1 LKKFTEKTLII
12 SLAIA
17 LQAALPSVHNTSL
30 AQAPNIA
37 PGAAPGAAPAAA
49 DAASLEIA
57 KSVDALVVR
66 ELGEQNIPGYAL
78 AVIKDG
84 KLIVHRGYG
93 VMNLQTQ
100 QPVTPQTVFGLASL
114 TKTFTALTLLTLV
127 DQGKVNLDDTL
138 DMYVSDLTKPYQKLT
153 VRQLASMTAGVP
165 KELSQEVAWKNQ
177 LPILVNAPLESQPG
191 SSFLYSN
198 FSYRLLGDVIQKASG
213 KPYFELVR
221 ERIFG
226 PLNMTSSG
234 TTVEFQSSGML
245 ASAYGDN
252 NGQSQ
257 VRPVEYKNPAVSF
270 SAGMLASTVDDLIK
284 YSQALLNRQL
294 LSPAAYQT
302 LWYQRPPLPNGK
314 PAPWA
319 FGWASNEEPKYG
331 TRVVAMNGGTPGVA
345 STIILF
351 PEKNSAV
358 ISLCNLRKPAVPAI
372 ARKVAGLVFAVTPTA
387 GAQPTMPSEQPSG
400 E

>member
-1 LKKFTEKTLII
+1 MHRKFLVQALSFSLLIA
-12 SLAIA
+12 SQFTPA
-17 LQAALPSVHNTSL
+17 S
-30 AQAPNIA
+30 AQAPN
-37 PGAAPGAAPAAA
+37 GAPAA
-49 DAASLEIA
+49 DPASMAIA
-57 KSVDALVVR
+57 KSVDDLVIQ
-66 ELGEQNIPGYAL
+66 ELTQQNIPGYAL

-138 DMYVSDLTKPYQKLT
+138 DMYVDGLTRPYQKLT

-165 KELSQEVAWKNQ
+165 HELEREVEWRNQ
-177 LPILVNAPLESQPG
+177 LPILVNTPLVSQPG
-191 SSFLYSN
+191 TAFLYSN

-221 ERIFG
+221 ERIFT

-234 TTVEFQSSGML
+234 TTVEFQSSGLL
-245 ASAYGDN
+245 ASPYGDN
-252 NGQSQ
+252 NGQAQ
-257 VRPVEYKNPAVSF
+257 VHPVEYKSPAISF

-284 YSQALLNRQL
+284 YSQALLSRQL
-294 LSPAAYQT
+294 LSPAAYQV
-302 LWYQRPPLPNGK
+302 LWYQRPALPGGA
-314 PAPWA
+314 PSPWA
-319 FGWASNEEPKYG
+319 FGWSSKDEPRYG

-345 STIILF
+345 STIILL
-351 PEKNSAV
+351 PEKNCAV

-372 ARKVAGLVFAVTPTA
+372 ARKVASLVFSVVPPQGTPPVVP
-387 GAQPTMPSEQPSG
+387 GEEQTG

>member
-1 LKKFTEKTLII
+1 MRRILIQKHILHQQTNGIILKKSAEKALII
-12 SLAIA
+12 SLTIA
-17 LQAALPSVHNTSL
+17 LQTALPSRHNLSL
-30 AQAPNIA
+30 AQAPNLGPA
-37 PGAAPGAAPAAA
+37 AAPTA
-49 DAASLEIA
+49 DAASAEIA
-57 KSVDALVVR
+57 KSVDVLVVR

-93 VMNLQTQ
+93 VMNIQTQ

-165 KELSQEVAWKNQ
+165 KELSQEVAWRNQ
-177 LPILVNAPLESQPG
+177 LPILVNTPLESQPG
-191 SSFLYSN
+191 TSFLYSN

-226 PLNMTSSG
+226 PLNMNSSG

-257 VRPVEYKNPAVSF
+257 VE
-270 SAGMLASTVDDLIK
+270 
-284 YSQALLNRQL
+284 
-294 LSPAAYQT
+294 
-302 LWYQRPPLPNGK
+302 
-314 PAPWA
+314 
-319 FGWASNEEPKYG
+319 
-331 TRVVAMNGGTPGVA
+331 VARWSSSSGGRL
-345 STIILF
+345 TI
-351 PEKNSAV
+351 
-358 ISLCNLRKPAVPAI
+358 
-372 ARKVAGLVFAVTPTA
+372 
-387 GAQPTMPSEQPSG
+387 
-400 E
+400 

>member
-1 LKKFTEKTLII
+1 LKLFTEKTLLIG
-12 SLAIA
+12 LTTA
-17 LQAALPSVHNTSL
+17 LQTLLLSTNAIHARELSQETKL
-30 AQAPNIA
+30 AQAPGMA
-37 PGAAPGAAPAAA
+37 PAVDAGAA
-49 DAASLEIA
+49 EIA
-57 KSVDALVVR
+57 RSVDALVIR

-84 KLIVHRGYG
+84 KLVVHRGYG

-127 DQGKVNLDDTL
+127 DQGKVNLEDTL
-138 DMYVSDLTKPYQKLT
+138 DMYVSDLTRPYQKLT

-165 KELSQEVAWKNQ
+165 HELSQEVAWKNQ
-177 LPILVNAPLESQPG
+177 LPILVNTPLVSQPG
-191 SSFLYSN
+191 TSFLYSN

-221 ERIFG
+221 ERIFA

-234 TTVEFQSSGML
+234 TTVEFQNSGML
-245 ASAYGDN
+245 ASPYGDN
-252 NGQSQ
+252 NGQTQ
-257 VRPVEYKNPAVSF
+257 VHPAEYKNPAISF

-302 LWYQRPPLPNGK
+302 LWYQRPPLPGGAA
-314 PAPWA
+314 APWA
-319 FGWASNEEPKYG
+319 FGWASKDEPKYG

-372 ARKVAGLVFAVTPTA
+372 ARKVASLVFALPQSTGGTPVPDEPA
-387 GAQPTMPSEQPSG
+387 GE
-400 E
+400 